1 MTQKSRPR
9 AAFLLRDFRAA
20 QRFMDFKRFKHG
32 TGSHCARPAPRV
44 NDLSA

>member
-20 QRFMDFKRFKHG
+20 QRFMDFKHG

-44 NDLSA
+44 IDLSA